1 MKFLVFA
8 GTTEGKAVIRMLAEN
23 KFEVE
28 AFVATEY
35 GQEVLE
41 NELVSNQNLKIHHK
55 RLNLEEMK
63 QLFKAQQ
70 KPFAVVD
77 ATHPYAKEVT
87 LNLKE
92 AAKECSM
99 KYIRVLRKST
109 GSKLLE
115 NLTES
120 QKNLIL
126 EFQSV
131 EEVITWANSAEN
143 EFQKILLTTGSKDL
157 QQYTEVSAY
166 NQRVYLRILP
176 DMSSLKK
183 AIELNYK
190 KSNIICMQGPFSIKM
205 NEELIKATNTDILIT
220 KDTGSAGG
228 FEEKLKAALNLGI
241 KIGIIRR
248 PIDENGNP
256 VDDEG
261 ISVEEF
267 KKYIKLQS
275 EIQLS
280 SFRSNKAETQTIF
293 PRFPMFLDI
302 NTKKVTVIGGGK
314 IAQRRIMTL
323 LKYGAEIKLISKTI
337 TEELRSLSAQGK
349 INLEQRAY
357 KDGDLKGSFIA
368 IAATDSGEV
377 NQRVYEEA
385 LSLGIHISVVDDKSK
400 CSFYFPAV
408 INHENLSIGL
418 VSDGS
423 SHHKTAETAKS
434 LRNFLQLEN

>member
-41 NELVSNQNLKIHHK
+41 NELVSNEDIEIHHK
-55 RLNLEEMK
+55 RLNLEGMK
-63 QLFKAQQ
+63 DLFKAQTQ
-70 KPFAVVD
+70 SFVVVD

-92 AAKECSM
+92 AANECSAQ
-99 KYIRVLRKST
+99 YIRVLRKST

-115 NLTES
+115 NYSEVH
-120 QKNLIL
+120 KNLII
-126 EFQSV
+126 EFQNTN
-131 EEVITWANSAEN
+131 EVINWANKEEN

-166 NQRVYLRILP
+166 NQRIYVRILP
-176 DMSSLKK
+176 DISSLQK

-190 KSNIICMQGPFSIKM
+190 KSNIICMQGPFSIAM
-205 NEELIKATNTDILIT
+205 NEELIKATKTDILIT

-228 FEEKLKAALNLGI
+228 FEEKLNAALNLGI
-241 KIGIIRR
+241 KVGIIRR
-248 PIDENGNP
+248 PSDENGNLL
-256 VDDEG
+256 DDKG
-261 ISVEEF
+261 LSVEEF
-267 KKYIKLQS
+267 ENYIKLQS
-275 EIQLS
+275 ENRLS
-280 SFRSNKAETQTIF
+280 SNTETKTIC
-293 PRFPMFLDI
+293 PRFPLFIDLSQSKI
-302 NTKKVTVIGGGK
+302 TVIGGGK

-323 LKYGAEIKLISKTI
+323 LKYGAKLNVITKTV

-349 INLEQRAY
+349 IILEQRAY
-357 KDGDLKGSFIA
+357 KDGDLKGSFMA
-368 IAATDSGEV
+368 IAATDSSEV
-377 NQRVYEEA
+377 NQKVYEEA
-385 LSLGIHISVVDDKSK
+385 LKLDIHISVVDDKSK

-423 SHHKTAETAKS
+423 SHHKTAETARK
-434 LRNFLQLEN
+434 LRNFLQLEK

>member
-41 NELVSNQNLKIHHK
+41 NELVSNSSIEIHRK

-99 KYIRVLRKST
+99 QYIRVLRKST

-115 NLTES
+115 DLTES

-126 EFQSV
+126 EFKDV
-131 EEVITWANSAEN
+131 EEVIAWANRAEN

-157 QQYTEVSAY
+157 HQYTEVSAY
-166 NQRVYLRILP
+166 NQRVYVRILP
-176 DMSSLKK
+176 DMSSLQK

-190 KSNIICMQGPFSIKM
+190 KSNIICMQGPFSVKM

-220 KDTGSAGG
+220 KDTGGAGG
-228 FEEKLKAALNLGI
+228 FEEKLKAALNLG
-241 KIGIIRR
+241 KKVGIIRR
-248 PIDENGNP
+248 PSDEYGNP
-256 VDDEG
+256 LDDEG

-267 KKYIKLQS
+267 KKYIKLQNES
-275 EIQLS
+275 LLS
-280 SFRSNKAETQTIF
+280 SNTETQTVF

-323 LKYGAEIKLISKTI
+323 LKYGVKLNVIAKTV
-337 TEELRSLSAQGK
+337 TDELNSLSAQGK
-349 INLEQRAY
+349 ITLEQRAY
-357 KDGDLKGSFIA
+357 KYGDLKGSFIA

-377 NQRVYEEA
+377 NQSVYEEA

-423 SHHKTAETAKS
+423 SHHKTAETAKA